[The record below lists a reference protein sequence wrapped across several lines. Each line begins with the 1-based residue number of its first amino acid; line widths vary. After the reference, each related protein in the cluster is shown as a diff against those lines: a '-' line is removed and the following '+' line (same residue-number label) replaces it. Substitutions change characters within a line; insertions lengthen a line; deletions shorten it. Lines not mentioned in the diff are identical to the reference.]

1 LKRHFQTSV
10 MVDASFGNDEGFIIV
25 HRLKLKAQR

>member
-1 LKRHFQTSV
+1 
-10 MVDASFGNDEGFIIV
+10 MVDASFGNYEGFVIV